1 VLYFLSQVLEDSE
14 VKEQQAK
21 AAEQVLSML
30 VPPQQSVLE
39 STGSL
44 RSVENVF
51 YWRPSMAAASTILT
65 LLQIDN
71 STSFP

>member
-1 VLYFLSQVLEDSE
+1 LEDSE

>member
-1 VLYFLSQVLEDSE
+1 MLYFLSQVLEDSE

-44 RSVENVF
+44 CSVENVF

-65 LLQIDN
+65 LLQIDK
-71 STSFP
+71 T

>member
-1 VLYFLSQVLEDSE
+1 MLYFLSQVLEDSE

>member
-1 VLYFLSQVLEDSE
+1 MLYFLSQVLEDSE

-65 LLQIDN
+65 LLQIDK
-71 STSFP
+71 T